1 MAHSYAS
8 GFTLIM
14 GNPTGLKIVIVS
26 LQLWHQTNDKKRVL
40 DKMPYGSK
48 KNCHSWPNNK
58 NMYEVP
64 LVNPH
69 GTNLFGNGLGVG

>member
-14 GNPTGLKIVIVS
+14 GNPTGLYTVIVS
-26 LQLWHQTNDKKRVL
+26 LQLWHQTNNKKRVL
-40 DKMPYGSK
+40 DKMPYGNK
-48 KNCHSWPNNK
+48 VNCRSWLTNK

-64 LVNPH
+64 LLNPH
-69 GTNLFGNGLGVG
+69 STNLCGNGLGVG